1 MGLQRI
7 EIDKTFPFPVDRLF
21 HHLSQHENLS
31 ELFSPIRVRRV
42 KTGIDD
48 PNGVGSVRRM
58 ALPLPMAPP
67 FEETVTDFEPDQR
80 IGYRITRGSPLRDH
94 KGEMVFSSHGDGG
107 SRLQY
112 TIVFRG
118 KLPLVGP
125 LVKTALESSIRRGL
139 NKLRL

>member
-31 ELFSPIRVRRV
+31 ALFAPAKVRRV
-42 KTGIDD
+42 KPGIDD
-48 PNGVGSVRRM
+48 PNGVGSVRRLS
-58 ALPLPMAPP
+58 LPLTPA

-80 IGYRITRGSPLRDH
+80 IAYRITRGSPLRDH
-94 KGEMVFSSHGDGG
+94 HGEMVFSEHADGG

-118 KLPLVGP
+118 KLPLLGA
-125 LVKTALESSIRRGL
+125 LVKPALENSIRRGL
-139 NKLRL
+139 DKLKL